1 MWLSPSRVLAQPQT
15 LASGTLKG
23 VVTDP
28 AGAVVEGVL
37 IRIVHW
43 GLDDKRKTVESE
55 IALHTDTNG
64 QFKVELAPGIYDL
77 FLSGPWSSP
86 VAKQVKVEAG
96 KETEFNPKLEIGR
109 FIKLIP

>member
-1 MWLSPSRVLAQPQT
+1 M
-15 LASGTLKG
+15 
-23 VVTDP
+23 TDP